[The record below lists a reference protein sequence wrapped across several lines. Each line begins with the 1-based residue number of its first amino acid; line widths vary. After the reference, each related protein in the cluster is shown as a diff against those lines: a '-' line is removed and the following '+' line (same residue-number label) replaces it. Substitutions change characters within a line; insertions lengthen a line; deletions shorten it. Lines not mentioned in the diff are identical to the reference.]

1 MLVKSM
7 SIRTRLLLLA
17 ILLVS
22 VPLTISV
29 LFTVINLSRE
39 SARIENEV
47 KQQLGDPKVIFKDFF
62 ETFSKQLE
70 EHISAYNEKLV
81 SAVEKQKE
89 SVQKAFEEVY
99 LGALEKEANSIKNVV
114 ENLIKDKVS
123 TIENLSKVAAAS
135 KDVVNAAAEKNLGLA
150 EKRSLLLNYVE
161 RPLFDYIS
169 LWTIESSEPRLK
181 IRPFV
186 NLGAK
191 YLVEYAYSLAPGV
204 DATTYKDLEF
214 ANELTERIKKILG
227 SASAYSE
234 SFVFKG
240 GKGIYFIAI
249 NPVMHPQLGNTVT
262 GFVVAAGR
270 LADNFLDDIK
280 RLTNA
285 ELTIYIDGRAYA
297 TTKVNETGERILNV
311 TEPAEEKYTF
321 KVGDEEYLA
330 VKSDLN
336 VAGES
341 LGKLEVAIK
350 KETVNAQIE
359 IPQPEKF
366 QMPEIKMPEVKVSVD
381 LNLARLVVI
390 NLIVGMVI
398 LAIAL
403 IVSVPMINS
412 ISKEIVRSSEIIE
425 RFSNGEL
432 VSFDVKTFGE
442 FERVIYS
449 LKRLSENL
457 RDYAKDMKESSKKLT
472 GEIEQVTMIKETLEN
487 SVSRFSEFVGRYI
500 TEVEDVKSKIMM
512 LQQTV
517 ESSMKSNENLSQQ
530 LLELL
535 KDIENAQAEILR
547 NVTLIEDMN
556 ESVNANVEVFEKFS
570 TTVRRTIEKFASIKE
585 AIAKIQNVASQTNLL
600 ALNAAIEAAR
610 AGEAGRGF
618 AIVADEVM
626 KLSVEINNL
635 SKNLVKEVDT
645 YTNDLKELDQL
656 YETSGEKFR
665 KLQQAKE
672 EFSANYYTV
681 IEKVQDIGTLSAQVS
696 VQIQE
701 NNSTFSKIESL
712 MDDVSNSV
720 ISSSEQLQR
729 FNEEFK
735 QITRVFEQLSE
746 STEKLKEIAKKMEN
760 ISQWFKLS

>member
-1 MLVKSM
+1 M

-22 VPLTISV
+22 VPLIISV
-29 LFTVINLSRE
+29 LFTVINLARE

-89 SVQKAFEEVY
+89 SVEKAFEEVY

-114 ENLIKDKVS
+114 ENLIKEKVS

-161 RPLFDYIS
+161 RALFDYIS
-169 LWTIESSEPRLK
+169 LWTIEASEPRLK

-186 NLGAK
+186 NLGEK
-191 YLVEYAYSLAPGV
+191 FLVEYAYSLAPGV
-204 DATTYKDLEF
+204 EVTTYKELEF
-214 ANELTERIKKILG
+214 ANEITKRTRKILS

-234 SFVFKG
+234 SFAFKG
-240 GKGIYFIAI
+240 DNGIYFVAI
-249 NPVMHPQLGNTVT
+249 NPVMHPQLGNTIT
-262 GFVVAAGR
+262 GFVIAAGR
-270 LADNFLDDIK
+270 LAENFLDDIK
-280 RLTNA
+280 RLTNS
-285 ELTIYIDGRAYA
+285 ELTIYIDGKAYA
-297 TTKVNETGERILNV
+297 TTKVDETGERRLDV
-311 TEPAEEKYTF
+311 TEPVEEKYIF

-350 KETVNAQIE
+350 KEAVNAQIE

-366 QMPEIKMPEVKVSVD
+366 QMPEIEMPEVKVSVD

-390 NLIVGMVI
+390 NLVVGIVI

-403 IVSVPMINS
+403 VVSVPMINS

-432 VSFDVKTFGE
+432 VSFDVNTFGE
-442 FERVIYS
+442 FERVINS

-457 RDYAKDMKESSKKLT
+457 RDYAEDMKESSKELT
-472 GEIEQVTMIKETLEN
+472 SEIEQVTMIKDTMQN
-487 SVSRFSEFVGRYI
+487 SVSRFSEFVDRYI

-517 ESSMKSNENLSQQ
+517 ETSMESNENLSQQ
-530 LLELL
+530 LSELL
-535 KDIENAQAEILR
+535 KDIESAQAEILR
-547 NVTLIEDMN
+547 NVALIEDMN
-556 ESVNANVEVFEKFS
+556 ESVNANVEVFERFS

-618 AIVADEVM
+618 AVVADEVM

-672 EFSANYYTV
+672 EFSTNYYTV
-681 IEKVQDIGTLSAQVS
+681 IEKVQNIGMLSAQVGI
-696 VQIQE
+696 QIQE
-701 NNSTFSKIESL
+701 NNTTFSQIESL

-720 ISSSEQLQR
+720 MSSSEQLQR

-735 QITRVFEQLSE
+735 QITAVFEQLSE

>member
-1 MLVKSM
+1 
-7 SIRTRLLLLA
+7 
-17 ILLVS
+17 
-22 VPLTISV
+22 
-29 LFTVINLSRE
+29 
-39 SARIENEV
+39 
-47 KQQLGDPKVIFKDFF
+47 
-62 ETFSKQLE
+62 
-70 EHISAYNEKLV
+70 
-81 SAVEKQKE
+81 
-89 SVQKAFEEVY
+89 
-99 LGALEKEANSIKNVV
+99 
-114 ENLIKDKVS
+114 
-123 TIENLSKVAAAS
+123 
-135 KDVVNAAAEKNLGLA
+135 
-150 EKRSLLLNYVE
+150 
-161 RPLFDYIS
+161 
-169 LWTIESSEPRLK
+169 
-181 IRPFV
+181 
-186 NLGAK
+186 
-191 YLVEYAYSLAPGV
+191 
-204 DATTYKDLEF
+204 
-214 ANELTERIKKILG
+214 
-227 SASAYSE
+227 
-234 SFVFKG
+234 
-240 GKGIYFIAI
+240 
-249 NPVMHPQLGNTVT
+249 
-262 GFVVAAGR
+262 
-270 LADNFLDDIK
+270 
-280 RLTNA
+280 
-285 ELTIYIDGRAYA
+285 
-297 TTKVNETGERILNV
+297 
-311 TEPAEEKYTF
+311 
-321 KVGDEEYLA
+321 
-330 VKSDLN
+330 
-336 VAGES
+336 
-341 LGKLEVAIK
+341 
-350 KETVNAQIE
+350 
-359 IPQPEKF
+359 
-366 QMPEIKMPEVKVSVD
+366 
-381 LNLARLVVI
+381 
-390 NLIVGMVI
+390 
-398 LAIAL
+398 
-403 IVSVPMINS
+403 
-412 ISKEIVRSSEIIE
+412 
-425 RFSNGEL
+425 
-432 VSFDVKTFGE
+432 
-442 FERVIYS
+442 
-449 LKRLSENL
+449 
-457 RDYAKDMKESSKKLT
+457 MKESSKKLT
-472 GEIEQVTMIKETLEN
+472 GEIEQVTMIKDTLEN

-500 TEVEDVKSKIMM
+500 NEVEDVKSKIMM

-517 ESSMKSNENLSQQ
+517 ESSMENNENLSQQ

-547 NVTLIEDMN
+547 NVALIEDMN

-618 AIVADEVM
+618 AVVADEVM